1 MNTDKRRTIITE
13 QGKSL
18 LAQALASNQELK
30 LKYMYL
36 SDSKIANSSMINMSN
51 IKHIQEINNIY
62 VDSTN
67 KNKIV
72 VETIVG
78 ADIGGFFINSVG
90 LYTEDKKL
98 FAIAEYPSTYKENDI
113 AMAHEL
119 LIEFTFALS
128 EAEQVAITFNKDYIL
143 ATKSYVDNELI
154 SLQAQIIK
162 NTNLIS
168 KLYEKEK
175 K

>member
-1 MNTDKRRTIITE
+1 MNTDKRKTIITE

-18 LAQALASNQELK
+18 LAQALANKNKLE

-36 SDSKIANSSMINMSN
+36 SDSKLANASITNMSS

-72 VETIVG
+72 VEAIVG
-78 ADIGGFFINSVG
+78 TDVGGFFINSVG

-113 AMAHEL
+113 TMAHEL

-162 NTNLIS
+162 NTNILS
-168 KLYEKEK
+168 KLYKKEK